1 MKRSTALITIVVIAA
16 ICFALG
22 YMARAINSTREE
34 NAATEIVRT
43 DTISVRDTLYICTP
57 QFLDTKRT
65 GTLIA
70 KLPVYTSSEI
80 SKQPSADATNE
91 TDADSIAVL
100 IPIEQ
105 RHYVDTCYE
114 AWVSGYSSSLDSLR
128 IYSTTKE
135 IQTTVTTKKYAT
147 SRWGLSLGL
156 GIVATSTN
164 VTPGIFIGATYTFL
178 SF

>member
-1 MKRSTALITIVVIAA
+1 MKRSTALITIVAIAA

-22 YMARAINSTREE
+22 YMARAINSTREDE
-34 NAATEIVRT
+34 ATTEIVRT

-57 QFLDTKRT
+57 QLLDIKRT

-70 KLPVYTSSEI
+70 RLPVYTSSETDTQ
-80 SKQPSADATNE
+80 SSADAITA
-91 TDADSIAVL
+91 TDADSVAVL

-135 IQTTVTTKKYAT
+135 IQTTVAAKKYT
-147 SRWGLSLGL
+147 SSRWGLSLGL
-156 GIVATSTN
+156 GIVATPTK
-164 VTPGIFIGATYTFL
+164 VAPGIFVGATYTFL